1 MPYRILV
8 IEDDPIMQMILRDTI
23 RAEGY
28 ECLLCP
34 NAASAP
40 AAAGQRPD
48 LILLDI
54 HLPDGNGKDVCR
66 ALKADAA
73 TRHIPVIMLTGEARS
88 VEERVA
94 GLEVGA
100 EDYLLKPVSPKVL
113 AARIKAILK
122 VATKPT

>member
-54 HLPDGNGKDVCR
+54 HLPDMDGFAVAHGLRRGGMLGAILLISTHVEDDYVERIRTSSADGFIN
-66 ALKADAA
+66 KADLSIETITA
-73 TRHIPVIMLTGEARS
+73 MLAS
-88 VEERVA
+88 
-94 GLEVGA
+94 
-100 EDYLLKPVSPKVL
+100 S
-113 AARIKAILK
+113 
-122 VATKPT
+122 